1 MSASLYAVEFEKML
15 LAGYEKRILSEKQI
29 RFESKTQ
36 PKDVVH
42 IQVHSIGSESKWKA
56 ETLDKDI
63 KVMFKNRIEMYE
75 IFGFKDVKF
84 SSYKLAEYEKM
95 PILYL
100 LGSYKKINNKK
111 VYFAEG
117 NLYFKEHFLQVKLI
131 RESEKESDAW
141 KQSDL
146 DKILKEIKG
155 HELEI

>member
-1 MSASLYAVEFEKML
+1 M
-15 LAGYEKRILSEKQI
+15 
-29 RFESKTQ
+29 
-36 PKDVVH
+36 H
-42 IQVHSIGSESKWKA
+42 IQVHSIDSQSKWKA

-63 KVMFKNRIEMYE
+63 KAMFKNRIEMYE

-84 SSYKLAEYEKM
+84 SSYKLTEYEKM

-131 RESEKESDAW
+131 RESEKESEAW